1 MSGVYGYFGV
11 TTSGKTT
18 LALEH
23 LRLDVAFDGRP
34 GLILDCM
41 PAKNLRHLFH
51 CRTRLEVVD
60 YLYRRG
66 SNATYTPSSEE
77 DLAQL
82 FDTIHYAGALE
93 QRPIHVLW
101 DEGSIHQSPQS
112 IDDRVAIALR
122 GWQHND
128 CTFRVV
134 TQRPGDLH
142 GVFYSCI
149 PEVYCFRLE
158 RQRDLE
164 RVRGE
169 LSLDPT
175 VIAAQPQ
182 GKYETYSRDRFKK
195 VAAHEPPP
203 PPAPAAPAAPAP
215 APAPE
220 EPRLQRDDVVRPEPG
235 AA

>member
-23 LRLDVAFDGRP
+23 LRLDVGLDGRSS
-34 GLILDCM
+34 LILDCM
-41 PAKNLRHLFH
+41 PAKNLREFRH
-51 CRTRLEVVD
+51 CESRLEAIQL
-60 YLYRRG
+60 LYAKG
-66 SNATYTPSSEE
+66 THAVYTPKDEE
-77 DLAQL
+77 DLAAL
-82 FDTIHYAGALE
+82 FDVIHYAGSKE
-93 QRPIHVLW
+93 QTPIHVLW
-101 DEGSIHQSPQS
+101 DEASIHQSPLS
-112 IDDRVAIALR
+112 IDDRIAVALR

-128 CTFRVV
+128 CTFRLV

-158 RQRDLE
+158 RARDLE
-164 RVRGE
+164 RVRAE
-169 LSLDPT
+169 LSLPAE

-195 VAAHEPPP
+195 VDAHEPPP
-203 PPAPAAPAAPAP
+203 PPVPAPAAPPAP
-215 APAPE
+215 AAAAADGGV
-220 EPRLQRDDVVRPEPG
+220 QRSDVVPSQPG